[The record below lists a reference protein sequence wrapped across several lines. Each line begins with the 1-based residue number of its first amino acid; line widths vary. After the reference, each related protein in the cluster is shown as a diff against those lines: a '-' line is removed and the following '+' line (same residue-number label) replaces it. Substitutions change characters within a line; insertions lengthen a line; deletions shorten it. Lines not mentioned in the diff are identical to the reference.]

1 MRPLARRLGQ
11 VGGQCRTS
19 YRGVRCDAACRA
31 CVLDAPT
38 LRAVIAWRMKDLRL
52 SMVGAVC
59 AIVAV
64 AGFVVGI
71 VLSVSSGVQV
81 LIPEAGATGLFAG
94 AWIAIFAGL
103 VGLIA
108 LVGFYDVLK
117 EAGPVMIIAPVAGA
131 VGRPSSPSRMSS
143 PSRWPTSSSRVM
155 STRTKLPGHLSP

>member
-1 MRPLARRLGQ
+1 
-11 VGGQCRTS
+11 
-19 YRGVRCDAACRA
+19 
-31 CVLDAPT
+31 VLDAPT

-81 LIPEAGATGLFAG
+81 LIPEAGATGLDWIADVDDAGALFFAG